1 MSDAAEPAEPADPI
15 ARFAELFAAAA
26 KAHPRDPNYM
36 VVSSVSTDGR
46 PSSRVVL
53 LKDFDARGFVF
64 YTNLQSQKGREL
76 LGQKWAALLFY
87 WQVLDK
93 QVRIEGRVEAV
104 GDAEADAYFATRA
117 RGSQLGAWASDQSR
131 PLEARGTLERRLA
144 ELEKE
149 YEGRPVPRPPHWSGL
164 RIVPDRIEFWTNK
177 PSRLHD
183 RVDYRFDGSRWSWQ
197 LLNP

>member
-1 MSDAAEPAEPADPI
+1 MTDAPEQADPI

-26 KAHPRDPNYM
+26 KAQPRDPNYM
-36 VVSSVSTDGR
+36 VVSSVSAEGR

-53 LKDFDARGFVF
+53 LKDFDAHGFVF

-76 LGQKWAALLFY
+76 LRQRWAALLFY

-93 QVRIEGRVEAV
+93 QVRIEGRVEQV
-104 GDAEADAYFATRA
+104 TDAEADAYFRTRA
-117 RGSQLGAWASDQSR
+117 RGSQLGAWASEQSR
-131 PLEARGTLERRLA
+131 PLDARETLERRVA
-144 ELEKE
+144 ELERK
-149 YEGRPVPRPPHWSGL
+149 YEGQEIPRPPHWSGL
-164 RIVPDRIEFWTNK
+164 RIVPDRIEFWTNR

-183 RVDYRFDGSRWSWQ
+183 RVDYRFENGRWSWR